1 MTIKNIITVLTI
13 FLSGFCY
20 AGTSTKVDFNF
31 DWKFSKPAGFV
42 PQDTLFLSPDIKWED
57 VCLPHDWSISEGYTK
72 TQTAGS
78 NGFLPGG
85 VGIYMKNFLTSD
97 DMNGKK
103 VFIHFEGVYNNS
115 KVWINGHLLGFRPNG
130 YVGFE
135 YELTQYLKPKGSMN
149 TITVCVDRRAYADSR
164 WYVGAGIYRNVSL
177 ILRNELYIPS
187 DGIFVTTP
195 QVGNRSMVNV
205 VCEVKNAGT
214 GVKGVTVKHEVV
226 YDGKTIASV
235 SDDFVALKGDF
246 NEFTASVELENCHL
260 WILNAFDV

>member
-1 MTIKNIITVLTI
+1 MKRQSCWD
-13 FLSGFCY
+13 SG
-20 AGTSTKVDFNF
+20 
-31 DWKFSKPAGFV
+31 
-42 PQDTLFLSPDIKWED
+42 
-57 VCLPHDWSISEGYTK
+57 
-72 TQTAGS
+72 
-78 NGFLPGG
+78 
-85 VGIYMKNFLTSD
+85 
-97 DMNGKK
+97 
-103 VFIHFEGVYNNS
+103 
-115 KVWINGHLLGFRPNG
+115 PNG

-214 GVKGVTVKHEVV
+214 GVKGVNRE
-226 YDGKTIASV
+226 ARSSV
-235 SDDFVALKGDF
+235 RRQDNSFCF
-246 NEFTASVELENCHL
+246 R
-260 WILNAFDV
+260 

>member
-103 VFIHFEGVYNNS
+103 RVHS
-115 KVWINGHLLGFRPNG
+115 FRRC
-130 YVGFE
+130 
-135 YELTQYLKPKGSMN
+135 
-149 TITVCVDRRAYADSR
+149 I
-164 WYVGAGIYRNVSL
+164 
-177 ILRNELYIPS
+177 
-187 DGIFVTTP
+187 
-195 QVGNRSMVNV
+195 
-205 VCEVKNAGT
+205 
-214 GVKGVTVKHEVV
+214 
-226 YDGKTIASV
+226 
-235 SDDFVALKGDF
+235 
-246 NEFTASVELENCHL
+246 
-260 WILNAFDV
+260 